1 MNPNNLSNANDENVA
16 NEPNEWEN
24 LADGTGSEGE
34 GDYEYTGDPVAAQ
47 LDEEHRKMLEE
58 RGITEEE
65 WQLEWRDKRSEE
77 LLNDPNCKE
86 MFTKDGV
93 YDEEA
98 HKASVE
104 KELFGIYGGRDNL
117 VDMAENG
124 PATGMEVDYGNTT
137 GEESGM

>member
-1 MNPNNLSNANDENVA
+1 MNPNSLPNVNDENVA

-24 LADGTGSEGE
+24 LVDDTGSERE
-34 GDYEYTGDPVAAQ
+34 GDFEYTGDPVVAQ
-47 LDEEHRKMLEE
+47 HDEEHRKMLEE

-77 LLNDPNCKE
+77 LLGDPICKE

-104 KELFGIYGGRDNL
+104 KELFGIYGGRDKL

-124 PATGMEVDYGNTT
+124 PATGMETDFGNTT
-137 GEESGM
+137 GNESDV